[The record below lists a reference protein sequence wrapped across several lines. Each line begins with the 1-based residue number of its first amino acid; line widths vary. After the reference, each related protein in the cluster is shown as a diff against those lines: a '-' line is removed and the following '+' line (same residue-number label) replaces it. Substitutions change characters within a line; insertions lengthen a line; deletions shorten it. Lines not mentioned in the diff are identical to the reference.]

1 MGAYTTTVIQMVITG
16 GGQYLIEDKL
26 LGTTCGTDGT
36 LCAYR
41 EVSDIKKSG
50 GLA

>member
-26 LGTTCGTDGT
+26 LGTT
-36 LCAYR
+36 LERMVRYALIAR
-41 EVSDIKKSG
+41 
-50 GLA
+50 